1 MQSIKFDGFLSISL
15 DKSAVA
21 KTNKNKIECEMMQTR
36 MEKEKK
42 MNFECIAEM
51 KIIILNWITGRYA
64 YIRS

>member
-36 MEKEKK
+36 MGKEKK
-42 MNFECIAEM
+42 NEFRVHSGNENYHF
-51 KIIILNWITGRYA
+51 KLDY
-64 YIRS
+64 RSVCVY